1 MKIIS
6 SVKEM
11 RKVAEGLRRRNQS
24 IGFVPTMGYLH
35 EGHLAL
41 VRAARRENDAVV
53 VSIFVNPTQFGPH
66 EDYRRYPRDLKRDKA
81 LLKSQ
86 RTDYLFAPSTKA
98 MVPEGFQT
106 GVRVGKLSGPL
117 CGVSRP
123 VHFGGVATVVA
134 KLLNLVAPDRVYLGQ
149 KDYQQYKVVERMIRD
164 LDFPVQARLVATV
177 REKDGLAM
185 SSRNVYLSA
194 EERQQAPVLYR
205 ALCRAAALVRSGER
219 RAGRV
224 RQALAESVQRASRA
238 RIDYA
243 EIVDAGT
250 LEPVVKLKKG
260 RTLLAVLAVFLG
272 KTRLID
278 NCLVRVP

>member
-1 MKIIS
+1 
-6 SVKEM
+6 M
-11 RKVAEGLRRRNQS
+11 RRVAERLRRDGQG

-41 VRAARRENDAVV
+41 VRAARRENDTVV
-53 VSIFVNPTQFGPH
+53 VSIFVNPSQFGPD
-66 EDYRRYPRDLKRDKA
+66 EDYRRYPRDFKRDRSLLEAQKA
-81 LLKSQ
+81 
-86 RTDYLFAPSTKA
+86 DYLFAPSVKT
-98 MVPEGFQT
+98 MYPEGFQT
-106 GVRVGKLSGPL
+106 GVRVEKLSGPL

-149 KDYQQYKVVERMIRD
+149 KDYQQFKVVERMVRD
-164 LDFPVQARLVATV
+164 LDFPVEARRVATV

-194 EERQQAPVLYR
+194 EERRQAPALYR
-205 ALCRAAALVRSGER
+205 ALCRAVALIRSGER
-219 RAGRV
+219 HAGKV
-224 RQALAESVQRASRA
+224 RQALVQGARSAPRA
-238 RIDYA
+238 RVDYA

-260 RTLLAVLAVFLG
+260 RTLLAALAVFFG
-272 KTRLID
+272 ETRLID
-278 NCLVRVP
+278 NCLVKVP